1 MTGAEALPG
10 DYSGQSFS
18 KLSLVTLRPCI
29 SIAPAIGSSPLGA
42 GFGAIQIDDFK
53 FQFLQQPY
61 GWPAEKV
68 TIDMPSITNIPPR
81 TFRAL
86 PNLGEG
92 PPTRARSGMKM
103 TSSRVSFCVSS
114 LCKR

>member
-81 TFRAL
+81 PFRAL
-86 PNLGEG
+86 PNTWGRDLQHG
-92 PPTRARSGMKM
+92 
-103 TSSRVSFCVSS
+103 RVRV
-114 LCKR
+114 